1 MSDFLPAPVLF
12 RIIITLDPFR
22 LWSKLTAAIANKDMD
37 AATESKAAVEDAQ
50 REDAKKR
57 EESGEKYVSRYFE
70 LRDGLWHARF
80 E

>member
-1 MSDFLPAPVLF
+1 ME
-12 RIIITLDPFR
+12 
-22 LWSKLTAAIANKDMD
+22 

-70 LRDGLWHARF
+70 FRDGLWHARF
-80 E
+80 QCVTLPPSPCLIHKNIF